1 MKHHRTHRKMGASK
15 KRGNASKTK
24 THKRHSMKYRG
35 GWVTNTTDFLNSGY
49 MEEHQSTLPT
59 DINKD
64 YHMINNASSQQQ
76 SSSSNTNMYLVA
88 GLATAGAAVGAYV
101 LLK

>member
-1 MKHHRTHRKMGASK
+1 MKHHHTDRKMGASK
-15 KRGNASKTK
+15 KGGKMSKTK
-24 THKRHSMKYRG
+24 THKKRSMKYRG
-35 GWVTNTTDFLNSGY
+35 GWVTNTTDFLNNGY
-49 MEEHQSTLPT
+49 MEEHQSTLPA

-64 YHMINNASSQQQ
+64 YHMINTSSQQ
-76 SSSSNTNMYLVA
+76 SSSSSTNVYLVA